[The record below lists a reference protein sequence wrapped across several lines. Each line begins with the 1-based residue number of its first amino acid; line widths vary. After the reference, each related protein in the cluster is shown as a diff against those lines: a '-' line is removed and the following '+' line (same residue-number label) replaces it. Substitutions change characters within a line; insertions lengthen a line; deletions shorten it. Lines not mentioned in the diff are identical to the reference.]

1 MKQAFSISCFKL
13 ALTKGKVDN
22 SAGECLEPV
31 YFVKDAQVVGAATK
45 SEMLHGVWTQTHL
58 QVIKK
63 TPYSVT
69 SEGLAVGGL
78 G

>member
-45 SEMLHGVWTQTHL
+45 SEMLHGV
-58 QVIKK
+58 
-63 TPYSVT
+63 
-69 SEGLAVGGL
+69 
-78 G
+78 